1 LTAGAASNIIAPT
14 RGWIGNMGVQDK
26 LSEKYS
32 LEFPA
37 GAVLFRAG
45 DVGREMYVIQS
56 GQVRISMS
64 VGEVD
69 KPLAMLGPGEFF
81 GEMSVLTDRPRTA
94 TATVVVS
101 SQLLVIEKDKFA
113 DLVRQHSELALR
125 LILRLAERLEKTD
138 HSVRIL
144 LHREPRARVILGL
157 SDFATRRGESTPEGV
172 LIAVG
177 VDELAEYV
185 GLEPAVT
192 MNALRSLEKLDLV
205 SPAGADAMIV
215 RDVSRMREFLT
226 YLEMKEKYG
235 D

>member
-1 LTAGAASNIIAPT
+1 
-14 RGWIGNMGVQDK
+14 
-26 LSEKYS
+26 
-32 LEFPA
+32 
-37 GAVLFRAG
+37 
-45 DVGREMYVIQS
+45 
-56 GQVRISMS
+56 
-64 VGEVD
+64 
-69 KPLAMLGPGEFF
+69 
-81 GEMSVLTDRPRTA
+81 
-94 TATVVVS
+94 
-101 SQLLVIEKDKFA
+101 
-113 DLVRQHSELALR
+113 
-125 LILRLAERLEKTD
+125 
-138 HSVRIL
+138 
-144 LHREPRARVILGL
+144 VILGL